1 MEPLKFWLQIAEALT
16 DKQPIDRRI
25 DHLYPTSRSYC
36 SGVSKR
42 STLPRPVMMACL
54 DRLLRSEVV
63 ESVAAAI
70 HHDHVVWICEGT
82 RASGLSAEIL
92 LHESAM
98 PSLSKNERHID
109 AAEIRSRCA
118 LGCARIAGS
127 FARALHQDS
136 ARKSSRSFLPAAFG
150 LLRIVRRPYL
160 TISE

>member
-92 LHESAM
+92 LHESA
-98 PSLSKNERHID
+98 NCH
-109 AAEIRSRCA
+109 RSRRTKDISMRRRFGAGARWAAHESQARSPERCIKIA
-118 LGCARIAGS
+118 PAKAADLSCQPLSGC
-127 FARALHQDS
+127 
-136 ARKSSRSFLPAAFG
+136 
-150 LLRIVRRPYL
+150 
-160 TISE
+160 